1 MKLKVIAANFKRN
14 KRLVIWNRPNGE
26 QWITNGHAAYLIDG
40 MPTLT
45 TEAMLK
51 IFDIPESKQGEW
63 HCDIRDMP
71 QSIIALLEDDITR
84 ATSKVEAK
92 PFLTSIIDAN
102 GTTNLL
108 FGGGRGILVVNEQY
122 VKPLYDNSD
131 YLVYFKSTLF
141 ETNGEHIVKSPY
153 LLCRVGFDFKAIIMP
168 IMLGDT
174 TINEINEIS
183 TYFINHKDE
192 YKTQYASANIIDGI
206 DPETGEVLD
215 EESEEPYVQLLGDE
229 TDESQETFA
238 DDTYASESEEQPE
251 KKTSRKR
258 AGK

>member
-14 KRLVIWNRPNGE
+14 KRLTIWNRPNGE

-40 MPTLT
+40 IPSLT
-45 TEAMLK
+45 PEVMLK
-51 IFDIPESKQGEW
+51 IFDIPENKQGEW
-63 HCDIRDMP
+63 HCDIAEMP
-71 QSIIALLEDDITR
+71 LSIIALLEDDITR

-108 FGGGRGILVVNEQY
+108 FDGGRGILAVNEQY

-141 ETNGEHIVKSPY
+141 ETCGEHIVKSPF

-168 IMLGDT
+168 ILLGDT

-183 TYFINHKDE
+183 NYFTYHKDE
-192 YKTQYASANIIDGI
+192 YRAQHATENIIDGI
-206 DPETGEVLD
+206 DTETGEVLD
-215 EESEEPYVQLLGDE
+215 EEPFVQLLGDE
-229 TDESQETFA
+229 TDEAQETFA
-238 DDTYASESEEQPE
+238 DDTDASESEEKPQ
-251 KKTSRKR
+251 KKASRKR